1 MKSKG
6 RTISKRSGLDVLK
19 EANERNRT
27 SESRTL
33 LGMLRNR
40 RIEREI
46 REGRQ
51 KLTRRIRKSE
61 ESPR

>member
-1 MKSKG
+1 MTTKIKI
-6 RTISKRSGLDVLK
+6 ISKRSGLDVLK

-46 REGRQ
+46 RDGRQ
-51 KLTRRIRKSE
+51 QLTRRVRKSG
-61 ESPR
+61 ESHE